1 MANRQRAEARRKA
14 QAKAARQP
22 GEGGGSRGV
31 MWIAI
36 AVVVVLAAG
45 IAIFAASGDDAK
57 STAPVTSDSASGAT
71 LPDTQP
77 VTVTGDALAAYVQS
91 VSPDPAVGMSAPV
104 LTGKDFQGDVVTV
117 DAVKDGPYMVVF
129 LAHWCPH
136 CNVEIPLL
144 LDWKTTGGV
153 PANLHVVGVATAV
166 AASAENYPPA
176 DWFSNKG
183 WSWPVMVDQS
193 QGDGVA
199 GVAAQAYGASGWPY
213 FVIVGADG
221 KVKFRGSGEITID
234 QLQKIVDAAIAA

>member
-14 QAKAARQP
+14 QAKAAHQP
-22 GEGGGSRGV
+22 GGGGNSRGV

-36 AVVVVLAAG
+36 AVVVVVAAG

-57 STAPVTSDSASGAT
+57 STAPVTSDSVSGSN

-77 VTVTGDALAAYVQS
+77 VTVTGAALPAFDNAAA
-91 VSPDPAVGMSAPV
+91 PDPAVGTLAPV
-104 LTGKDFQGDVVTV
+104 LAGKDFQGDAVTI
-117 DAVKDGPYMVVF
+117 DGTKGGPYMVVF

-136 CNVEIPLL
+136 CNREVPLL
-144 LDWKTTGGV
+144 LDWKATGGV
-153 PANLHVVGVATAV
+153 PASLHVVGVATAV
-166 AASAENYPPA
+166 SPSSANYPPA

-193 QGDGVA
+193 QGEGVA
-199 GVAAQAYGASGWPY
+199 GSAAQAFGASGWPY

-234 QLQKIVDAAIAA
+234 ELQRVVDAAIAA